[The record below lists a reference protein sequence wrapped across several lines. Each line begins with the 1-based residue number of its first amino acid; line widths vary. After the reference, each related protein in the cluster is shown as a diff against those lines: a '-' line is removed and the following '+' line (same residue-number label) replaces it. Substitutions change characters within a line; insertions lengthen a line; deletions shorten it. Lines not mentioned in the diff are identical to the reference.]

1 MTELHNVARGL
12 GPNPFHYIPNTV
24 AGNPF
29 DPGPAL
35 VMIALSAVLLG
46 GGLLALRRRDFG

>member
-1 MTELHNVARGL
+1 MWGGTPFE
-12 GPNPFHYIPNTV
+12 PFHYIPNTI

-35 VMIALSAVLLG
+35 VMITQSAALLG